1 MTGSI
6 INEIEGELLDEEE
19 VGLALPEQSD
29 STLTEVYGGIS
40 QQAMLASL
48 EEKIEQG
55 LQTFVEVGLALM
67 EIRDRKLYRGEHSS
81 FKAYCTERWNFSDSR
96 GRQLILAAKFAIRAG
111 EDRYNGNAPVVV
123 LNERQARKLA
133 RAQREPEITEAEF
146 EVIEET
152 KQPTSNNQVVASTED
167 ETISD
172 DDSRIPITSHAPPE
186 PAEGELVYGI
196 HLTAAELRELIAL
209 LKAHETDNACLRGVL
224 EELIQAKPE
233 TSVT

>member
-1 MTGSI
+1 MTV
-6 INEIEGELLDEEE
+6 NEIEGELLDEEE

-81 FKAYCTERWNFSDSR
+81 FKEYCKERWNFGDSR
-96 GRQLILAAKFAIRAG
+96 ARQLIAAAKLTQGLYETAAT
-111 EDRYNGNAPVVV
+111 NGNAPVVV

-133 RAQREPEITEAEF
+133 REQREPEITEAEF

-152 KQPTSNNQVVASTED
+152 PRPTPDAEAASSKASVA
-167 ETISD
+167 
-172 DDSRIPITSHAPPE
+172 APPE

-196 HLTAAELRELIAL
+196 HLTATELRELIAL
-209 LKAHETDNACLRGVL
+209 LRAHETDNACLRGVL
-224 EELIQAKPE
+224 EELIQARPE
-233 TSVT
+233 TNAT